1 MNDLKIGDSVNH
13 KEYGR
18 AKVLQ
23 LMYDRGV
30 LNGVLL
36 DLLTKEGRH
45 KFYIDR
51 RGILPRC
58 YESKL
63 GLITKV

>member
-1 MNDLKIGDSVNH
+1 MNNFKIGDLVNH
-13 KEYGR
+13 REYGR
-18 AKVLQ
+18 AKVLAI
-23 LMYDRGV
+23 MYDRGI
-30 LNGVLL
+30 LGGVLL